1 MSHAKSKPE
10 AGRRGKRVA
19 TAATAL
25 LAVAT
30 IAGIVILRPTG
41 EGRPD
46 ASVLTSFR
54 DVFAAEV
61 DSVTDRP
68 CPGMTTEDGPSCRLV
83 AFRLLAGPDEGELVE
98 LELIADNLRVT
109 GLEPGNEVLMGYQP
123 DVPEEIRYAYLDPDR
138 RTVLVYLAF
147 LFAAAVT
154 LLGGLRGIAA
164 LVGLGATF
172 VVLLGFIVPA
182 ILEGTSPLAVALVGA
197 SAIAFLALYL
207 SHGFTTKTTVAL
219 LGTLG
224 GLACVAML
232 AVLFMAFADISGFGS
247 DEAFFVQALGG
258 HIDLRGVVLG
268 GIVIGALGAID
279 DITVTQA
286 AAVWELRASGIRD
299 DRVLRAGMRI
309 GRDHVSSTVNTLALA
324 YAGASM
330 PLLILFVLSEQSF
343 GTVANSETL
352 ATEIVRTLV
361 GSIGLIASVPITTW
375 LAVRV
380 SASGRGGR
388 ATADPEEETGDDGPS
403 APDELRLPRRRRDA
417 IF

>member
-1 MSHAKSKPE
+1 MAHAEPTP
-10 AGRRGKRVA
+10 GTGGRGKR
-19 TAATAL
+19 
-25 LAVAT
+25 LAAT
-30 IAGIVILRPTG
+30 IAVVLAIGTALGVVLLRPTG
-41 EGRPD
+41 EVRPD
-46 ASVLTSFR
+46 ASVLTSFKE
-54 DVFAAEV
+54 VHAAEV
-61 DSVTDRP
+61 DTITDQA
-68 CPGMTTEDGPSCRLV
+68 CSGTTEGGLTCRLV
-83 AFRLLAGPDEGELVE
+83 GFRLLAGPDEGEVVE

-109 GLEPGNEVLMGYQP
+109 GLEPGDEVLMGFQP
-123 DVPEEIRYAYLDPDR
+123 DAPPELRYAYLDPDR

-147 LFAAAVT
+147 LFGAAVI
-154 LLGGLRGIAA
+154 LLGGLRGLAA

-172 VVLLGFIVPA
+172 VVLLAFIVPA
-182 ILEGTSPLAVALVGA
+182 ILDGRSPLAVALVGS

-207 SHGFTTKTTVAL
+207 SHGFTTRTTVAL

-224 GLACVAML
+224 GLASVALL
-232 AVLFMAFADISGFGS
+232 AVVFMAFADITGFGTEES
-247 DEAFFVQALGG
+247 FIVQALGG
-258 HIDLRGVVLG
+258 QIDLRGVVLG

-299 DRVLRAGMRI
+299 DRLLRAGMRI

-343 GTVANSETL
+343 GTVANSEVL
-352 ATEIVRTLV
+352 AAEIVRTLV

-375 LAVRV
+375 LAVRI
-380 SASGRGGR
+380 SGPTRGGPAP
-388 ATADPEEETGDDGPS
+388 ATEDETDDDDSP
-403 APDELRLPRRRRDA
+403 PDELELPRRRRDA